1 MANFFNPSTTTK
13 TISLTVIIA
22 TLMTPILS
30 GAMEIRQ
37 EEFRYAMN
45 VAQDIAC
52 TTFVITDMP
61 SSAGRRTTIVMQ
73 PPPIQ
78 FRLGS
83 AVLAT
88 EEAENLMTWL
98 RKGAITKN
106 TPLVVTG
113 HSCPLG
119 PEQLNQTLSLQ
130 RAMAVATLLRDWG
143 FTVADVRGKGS
154 QAPVTTDPRQLF
166 LNRRVEITAASQD
179 HEVNPVFQGR

>member
-1 MANFFNPSTTTK
+1 MANFLNPSTMTK

-22 TLMTPILS
+22 ALMTPILS
-30 GAMEIRQ
+30 DAMEIRQ
-37 EEFRYAMN
+37 EEFRYTMN

-61 SSAGRRTTIVMQ
+61 SSAGRLTTIVMQ

-78 FRLGS
+78 FRLGN

-130 RAMAVATLLRDWG
+130 RAKAVATLLRNWG
-143 FTVADVRGKGS
+143 FFVADVRGKGS
-154 QAPVTTDPRQLF
+154 QTPVTTDPRQLF
-166 LNRRVEITAASQD
+166 LNRRVEITPVKNKDA
-179 HEVNPVFQGR
+179 VNPTSQGR